1 MPQVSDSVR
10 RARPL
15 LGTLVEVQI
24 GRCQG
29 DGEAAIEAAFGAVA
43 EVHRLMSFY
52 DPDSDVS
59 RLNRGAYHGAVK
71 VAASTYTVL
80 AAAIELHRRS
90 GGLFD
95 IAVAGELQRMG
106 LLPDDDEPH
115 GATARASTAQIS
127 LLPDRTVR
135 YLHPGVRIDLG
146 GIAKG
151 YAVDCAVKALQAH
164 GVRSGLVNAG
174 GDLRAFGP
182 ELYPVSVRKPDD
194 PSRLTCEAHVRDE
207 ALASSGPRFDPMQSR
222 ATCQSAVIDP
232 AGAIVPCDMAGATVR
247 AASCMLADALTKVVM
262 LSGER
267 SATILEHYGASAM
280 VMKASGEICVSA
292 GWREVDCLAA

>member
-1 MPQVSDSVR
+1 
-10 RARPL
+10 
-15 LGTLVEVQI
+15 
-24 GRCQG
+24 
-29 DGEAAIEAAFGAVA
+29 
-43 EVHRLMSFY
+43 
-52 DPDSDVS
+52 
-59 RLNRGAYHGAVK
+59 
-71 VAASTYTVL
+71 VL

-151 YAVDCAVKALQAH
+151 YAVDCAVQALQAH
-164 GVRSGLVNAG
+164 GVCSGLVNAG

-182 ELYPVSVRKPDD
+182 VPYAVSIRKPDD
-194 PSRLTCEAHVRDE
+194 PSRLMFQAKVRDE

-232 AGAIVPCDMAGATVR
+232 AGVIVPSEMAGATVR
-247 AASCMLADALTKVVM
+247 AASCMIADALTKVAM
-262 LSGER
+262 LAGER
-267 SATILEHYGASAM
+267 SAAILDHYGASAM
-280 VMKASGEICVSA
+280 LMKASGDVCISA
-292 GWREVDCLAA
+292 GWREADCLAA